1 MENKAKK
8 NTKEVLLY
16 LLFGVLTTAVSWI
29 VRFGILWPGKALFDI
44 KDNISLPF
52 DQIVALL
59 RGEIT
64 LAMIDQKI
72 LIYTLLFTVA
82 SVISWVCAVLF
93 AFFTNRAF
101 VFKDADK
108 KANVWKQMAEFFGGR
123 LATFV
128 LFEWLLNLGI
138 VMLLGAILPETMEFL
153 TVDLSAYRGAAIEVV
168 ATGVASVANIV
179 ANYLIGKFLVFK
191 KAKKQPEEQTE

>member
-1 MENKAKK
+1 MENQAKK
-8 NTKEVLLY
+8 TGREAIMY
-16 LLFGVLTTAVSWI
+16 LVFGVLTTLVSWV

-44 KDNISLPF
+44 KDEISLPF
-52 DQIVALL
+52 DQIVSLV
-59 RGEIT
+59 RGDLT

-72 LIYTLLFTVA
+72 LIYTVLFTVA

-108 KANVWKQMAEFFGGR
+108 KANIWRQMAEFFGGR

-128 LFEWLLNLGI
+128 LFEWLLNLG
-138 VMLLGAILPETMEFL
+138 VVFALGAILPEHMEIL
-153 TVDLSAYRGAAIEVV
+153 TVDLTPYRGAGIEIC
-168 ATGVASVANIV
+168 AMGVASVCNIV
-179 ANYLIGKFLVFK
+179 ANYIIGKFLVFK
-191 KAKKQPEEQTE
+191 KAKKGNE

>member
-16 LLFGVLTTAVSWI
+16 LVFGVLTTAVSWI
-29 VRFGILWPGKALFDI
+29 VRFGILWPGKAL
-44 KDNISLPF
+44 L
-52 DQIVALL
+52 
-59 RGEIT
+59 EIENE
-64 LAMIDQKI
+64 LSVE
-72 LIYTLLFTVA
+72 YTVLFTVA
-82 SVISWVCAVLF
+82 SVISWMCAVLF

-108 KANVWKQMAEFFGGR
+108 KANMWVQMAEFFGGR
-123 LATFV
+123 IATFV
-128 LFEWLLNLGI
+128 LFEYLLNLGV
-138 VMLLGAILPETMEFL
+138 VMLLGAILPEQMEIL
-153 TVDLSAYRGAAIEVV
+153 TVDISAYRGAGIEVF
-168 ATGVASVANIV
+168 AMGVASVANII

>member
-1 MENKAKK
+1 MENNAKK
-8 NTKEVLLY
+8 TTKEAVMY
-16 LLFGVLTTAVSWI
+16 LVFGVLTTLVSWV

-44 KDNISLPF
+44 KDEISLPF
-52 DQIVALL
+52 DQIVSLV
-59 RGEIT
+59 RGDLT

-72 LIYTLLFTVA
+72 LIYTVLFTVA

-108 KANVWKQMAEFFGGR
+108 KANIWRQMAEFFGGR

-128 LFEWLLNLGI
+128 LFEWLLNLG
-138 VMLLGAILPETMEFL
+138 VVWVLGAILPAQIEVL
-153 TVDLSAYRGAAIEVV
+153 TVDLSQYRGAGIEVF
-168 ATGVASVANIV
+168 AMGVASVANIV
-179 ANYLIGKFLVFK
+179 ANYVIGKFLVFK
-191 KAKKQPEEQTE
+191 KAKKTENE